1 MYIKRL
7 EIQNFKSFGRRV
19 SIPFFEGFTTV
30 SGPNGS
36 GKSNIVDAIVFCLGL
51 STSRAMRAERL
62 TDLIHSTERYHPDFA
77 EVRIVLDN
85 SDRKIPIDTDDIE
98 IVRRV
103 RRTES
108 GHYSYCYL
116 NSKSVSLT
124 ELHRH
129 LAKAGITPE
138 GYNIVMQGDVT
149 RIVNM
154 TPTERRK
161 IIDEIA
167 GIAEFDEKKE
177 RTLAELSIVKE
188 RIERVGVIL
197 EEVQVQLERLKG
209 ERAHALRYASLR
221 EKKRLYESYM
231 VLSRL
236 KEAQSELS
244 RLDKEIHL
252 AAGREDSLKEKLSHA
267 QQQLEQKKRE
277 LSALTEQ
284 ISQKGEQEQLALRL
298 EIEELKGR
306 AARCNTAIEVAQL
319 QNTRLDEQMRHIY
332 HEMDELSERLSHI
345 EEQQESEELNLLA
358 LQGEVEEKLEHCR
371 SLKEQMASLDARFE
385 GLREEL
391 ASVRER
397 LEKERQRR
405 AELLREQDRLLDTA
419 RRRSMEEHE
428 VAERIAQAEQLI
440 ASAGTDADDA
450 KTELASVQRQLHTTQ
465 TEIDELEARRTR
477 LQRELTRVERELR
490 ELEDQYARME
500 MRVRAA
506 EDGAAYS
513 KPVEMLL
520 KARDRGELQGIYGTI
535 AQLGEVDQRY
545 ALALEIAA
553 GGRLQSIVVDSDA
566 DAAECIEY
574 LKSKKLGRATFLPL
588 NKMERAR
595 ALRAEG
601 KDGIVDFAINLVR
614 FEPKFA
620 PAFWYVFRDTLVV
633 EDLDTARKL
642 MGAHRMVT
650 LDGELV
656 EKSGAMTGGHI
667 TRRGVSFAASEQ
679 KKLEALAERIRE
691 KQAER
696 HTLIDSINDTAG
708 LIARAKREMA
718 ELEGRMGTIEMRLR
732 EISTRKE
739 RLSAEIERWTAQLS
753 EIKEER
759 QQLRSSMEHTEH
771 QLSKMDE
778 SISQLTR
785 IAEGLEAQLSKS
797 EIPALSARLEQAEA
811 ELAHL
816 QERVR
821 DTQATLRRLELDRE
835 YVLKQESELKNKRA
849 HIEQERRA
857 NLERIQTHAQEK
869 REIEEKVEEKQQRLE
884 QVSREIAH
892 LQQIRRALEEEVEQH
907 RTELMSIQMQL
918 SEVASKKEGL
928 MEERER
934 LARDVEQARALVEE
948 RGVDIEE
955 DVPSVEELQRR
966 IASIERQMER
976 LEPVN
981 MRALEEYDATLT
993 RKKELEERKSILERE
1008 REEILQRIEHYEH
1021 MKRQEFMRTFNAI
1034 NDNFQ
1039 KVFSELSHGTGTLVL
1054 ENEDDPF
1061 AGGMSIR
1068 AKPANKTVQRLE
1080 AMSGGE
1086 KSLTALAFILAIQ
1099 QHNPA
1104 PFYVFDEVDMF
1115 LDGVNAERVAKLIQ
1129 HSSEN
1134 AQFIVVSLR
1143 KPMIEAATYLVGVAM
1158 QEKDTSYITG
1168 VRLKKPEVLKKEI

>member
-1 MYIKRL
+1 VYIKRL
-7 EIQNFKSFGRRV
+7 EIQNFKSFRRRV

-51 STSRAMRAERL
+51 SSSRAMRAERL
-62 TDLIHSTERYHPDFA
+62 TDLIHTTDEHHPDFA

-85 SDRKIPIDTDDIE
+85 SDRKIPIDSDDIE
-98 IVRRV
+98 IVRKV

-116 NSKSVSLT
+116 NSKSVSLA

-177 RTLAELSIVKE
+177 RTLAELSLVKE
-188 RIERVGVIL
+188 RIERVGVII

-209 ERAHALRYASLR
+209 ERTHALKYASLR

-236 KEAQSELS
+236 KETQSELS
-244 RLDKEIHL
+244 RLDEEIRS
-252 AAGREDSLKEKLSHA
+252 AAEREDVLRGELSQT

-277 LSALTEQ
+277 LSVLTEQ
-284 ISQKGEQEQLALRL
+284 ISQKGEQEQLALKL
-298 EIEELKGR
+298 EIEELKGM

-319 QNTRLDEQMRHIY
+319 QNTKLDEQMRHLY

-345 EEQQESEELNLLA
+345 EEEQESEELNLQT
-358 LQGEVEEKLEHCR
+358 LQGEVEERLEHCR
-371 SLKEQMASLDARFE
+371 GLREHMASLDAKFE

-391 ASVRER
+391 ASVREQ

-428 VAERIAQAEQLI
+428 MVEKITQAEQLI

-450 KTELASVQRQLHTTQ
+450 KREFASVQSQLQNTRA
-465 TEIDELEARRTR
+465 EIDELEARHTR
-477 LQRELTRVERELR
+477 LKRELAKVEKELR
-490 ELEDQYARME
+490 ELQEQYARME
-500 MRVRAA
+500 MRVKSA
-506 EDGAAYS
+506 EDGTAYS
-513 KPVEMLL
+513 RPVEMLL
-520 KARDRGELQGIYGTI
+520 KARDEGELRGIYGTI

-553 GGRLQSIVVDSDA
+553 GGRLQSIVVDTDA
-566 DAAECIEY
+566 DAARCIEY
-574 LKSKKLGRATFLPL
+574 LKSKRLGRATFLPL

-595 ALRAEG
+595 VLRTEG
-601 KDGIVDFAINLVR
+601 KEGIVDFAINLVH

-633 EDLDTARKL
+633 EDLDTARML
-642 MGAHRMVT
+642 MGAHRIVT

-656 EKSGAMTGGHI
+656 EKSGAMTGGYI
-667 TRRGVSFAASEQ
+667 SRRGVSFAASEQ
-679 KKLEALAERIRE
+679 KKLESLAERIRE

-696 HTLIDSINDTAG
+696 ELLIESIDDTLG
-708 LIARAKREMA
+708 LIAKAKREMA
-718 ELEGRMGTIEMRLR
+718 ELEGRVGTIEMRLR

-759 QQLRSSMEHTEH
+759 QQLRASMEHTEQ

-778 SISQLTR
+778 VISQLTQTM
-785 IAEGLEAQLSKS
+785 EELEAQLSKS
-797 EIPALSARLEQAEA
+797 EIPTLSARLEQAEA

-816 QERVR
+816 QDRVR
-821 DTQATLRRLELDRE
+821 ETQATLRRLELDRE
-835 YVLKQESELKNKRA
+835 YAIKQELELKNKRA
-849 HIEQERRA
+849 HIEQERQE
-857 NLERIQTHAQEK
+857 NLEKIQSNAQQK
-869 REIEEKVEEKQQRLE
+869 REIEKKIEEKQQKLE

-892 LQQIRRALEEEVEQH
+892 LQEMRCALEEEVEQH
-907 RTELMSIQMQL
+907 RTSVMSIQMQL
-918 SEVASKKEGL
+918 SEATSKREAL

-934 LARDVEQARALVEE
+934 LAREVEQARLLVEE
-948 RGVDIEE
+948 GDVDIQEE
-955 DVPSVEELQRR
+955 VPSMEELQKR

-993 RKKELEERKSILERE
+993 RKKELEERKGILERE
-1008 REEILQRIEHYEH
+1008 HEEILQRIEHYEQ
-1021 MKRQEFMRTFNAI
+1021 MKKEEFMKTFNAI
-1034 NDNFQ
+1034 NRNFQ
-1039 KVFSELSHGTGTLVL
+1039 KVFSELSQGTGTLLL

-1061 AGGMSIR
+1061 SGGMSIR

-1115 LDGVNAERVAKLIQ
+1115 LDGVNAERVARLIQ
-1129 HSSEN
+1129 HSSED

-1143 KPMIEAATYLVGVAM
+1143 KPMIEAATHLIGVAM

-1168 VRLKKPEVLKKEI
+1168 VRLKEPEVLKKEI